1 MRAQLKKLHIGNPL
15 ANLEMWDELE
25 RYNGIEDAETLAGF
39 YHEMLNK
46 YDHRPFVCSAIE
58 SMIAFS
64 TGMSINPS
72 ILL

>member
-15 ANLEMWDELE
+15 ANLELWDELE
-25 RYNGIEDAETLAGF
+25 EYNKIEDAEALADF
-39 YHEMLNK
+39 YHKMLNK

-58 SMIAFS
+58 AMVNFS
-64 TGMSINPS
+64 TQITINPN